1 MPASRR
7 RLLKILAAIGL
18 FPLAGRIMAKGVL
31 PIQVGLRRLTG
42 PVLVNGDPAR
52 EGMLI
57 RPGDTVVTG
66 RGAEAV
72 YVVGDSA
79 FLQRSD
85 TRVVFGTDA
94 ADFLRVVTG
103 RLLSVFG
110 KGRKRLQVP
119 TATIGIRGT
128 ACYIEAGTEQTYF
141 CLCYGIAEITPSAA
155 PQATETVETRHH
167 DHPLYINGTP
177 DNATSMVPAEV
188 MNHSDEE
195 LVMLEELVGRWPPFY
210 TAWNGSWPKY

>member
-1 MPASRR
+1 MSASRR
-7 RLLKILAAIGL
+7 RLLKILAATGFL
-18 FPLAGRIMAKGVL
+18 QLAGRVAAKGVL
-31 PIQVGLRRLTG
+31 PIQVGLRRMTG
-42 PVLVNGDPAR
+42 NVLVNGDPAR
-52 EGMLI
+52 QGMLI

-66 RGAEAV
+66 HGAEAV

-85 TRVVFGTDA
+85 TQVVFGTDP

-128 ACYIEAGTEQTYF
+128 ACYIEAAAERTYF
-141 CLCYGIAEITPSAA
+141 CLCYGIAEITPGAA
-155 PQATETVETRHH
+155 PQAAETVETRHH
-167 DHPLYINGTP
+167 DHPLYINNTP
-177 DNATSMVPAEV
+177 DMATSMVPAEV
-188 MNHSDEE
+188 MNHTDEE
-195 LVMLEELVGRWPPFY
+195 LVMLEELTGRWPPFY